1 MKVSIWDT
9 YVQKKDGSLMHFD
22 IVAPEEQKDEMIIH
36 EMGKKYLQTK
46 GQQDQDLSAKQCS
59 FCHLEQAS
67 EEMENSITKDGYYII
82 EMEGCE

>member
-9 YVQKKDGSLMHFD
+9 YVHKKDGEVMHFD
-22 IVAPEEQKDEMIIH
+22 IIASDSITDENIIY

-46 GQQDQDLSAKQCS
+46 NMQDFNLSAKQCS
-59 FCHLEQAS
+59 FCHHELAS
-67 EEMENSITKDGYYII
+67 EEMESSIINQGYYIV